1 MNYLNVA
8 NIYCNLNQWQI
19 AILSL
24 FDSSS
29 SAAAGKALTRILTA
43 LADSWWY
50 DTNCVIDGIL
60 GQNYYDIGN
69 CSG

>member
-8 NIYCNLNQWQI
+8 NIYCNLNQWTM
-19 AILSL
+19 AIEGL

-29 SAAAGKALTRILTA
+29 SVAAGKAMTRILTA

-50 DTNCVIDGIL
+50 DSNCVIDGLL
-60 GQNYYDIGN
+60 G
-69 CSG
+69 